1 MTPEQKRPASR
12 QRAQHADP
20 RPVPETIIEFT
31 VPHPAALVLK
41 TVAGTALRSVGGRLV
56 TVSLWRPASQ
66 DLVRVYSN
74 MPRIYRLGG
83 ISSALGAEWT
93 RRCVGQL
100 ESFLAEDEHA
110 INSDAFEH
118 QDTLG
123 ALQLGAAV
131 NAVVVKDGAFLGC
144 LNLLASRG
152 SYTEE
157 SVRAAATLTA
167 ELADVLTEL
176 RPRTIG

>member
-1 MTPEQKRPASR
+1 MMPESKRQASR
-12 QRAQHADP
+12 QRAEDTGLG
-20 RPVPETIIEFT
+20 PVPESIIEFT
-31 VPHPAALVLK
+31 VPRQAAQALES
-41 TVAGTALRSVGGRLV
+41 VANTALRLVGGRLV
-56 TVSLWRPASQ
+56 TVSLWRPASH

-83 ISSALGAEWT
+83 VSSELGAEWT

-123 ALQLGAAV
+123 ALQLEAAM
-131 NAVVVKDGAFLGC
+131 NAVIAKEGAFLGC
-144 LNLLASRG
+144 LNLLGSRG
-152 SYTEE
+152 SYTEQ
-157 SVRAAATLTA
+157 SVRAADTLA
-167 ELADVLTEL
+167 GELADLLAEL
-176 RPRTIG
+176 RSSTTG

>member
-1 MTPEQKRPASR
+1 MMPDQN
-12 QRAQHADP
+12 
-20 RPVPETIIEFT
+20 RPVSGEDDHTGLEPVAESIIGFT
-31 VPHPAALVLK
+31 LPRQAASALES
-41 TVAGTALRSVGGRLV
+41 VANTALRLVGGRLV
-56 TVSLWRPASQ
+56 TVSMWRPASQ

-74 MPRIYRLGG
+74 MPRIYPRGG
-83 ISSALGAEWT
+83 VSSVLGAEWT

-131 NAVVVKDGAFLGC
+131 NAVIAKDGAFLGC
-144 LNLLASRG
+144 LNLLGSHG
-152 SYTEE
+152 SYTKQ
-157 SVRAAATLTA
+157 SVRDADALTVQLA
-167 ELADVLTEL
+167 EVLAQLQSSA
-176 RPRTIG
+176 PG

>member
-1 MTPEQKRPASR
+1 MTPEQKKPASGER
-12 QRAQHADP
+12 THHTALE
-20 RPVPETIIEFT
+20 PVSESIIEFT
-31 VPHPAALVLK
+31 VPRQAALAMES
-41 TVAGTALRSVGGRLV
+41 VANTALRLVGGRLV
-56 TVSLWRPASQ
+56 TVSMWRPARQ

-74 MPRIYRLGG
+74 MPRIYRPGG
-83 ISSALGAEWT
+83 VSTVLGAEWT

-131 NAVVVKDGAFLGC
+131 NAVVAKDGAFLGC
-144 LNLLASRG
+144 LNLLGSRG
-152 SYTEE
+152 SYTEQ
-157 SVRAAATLTA
+157 SVRDADTLTVQLA
-167 ELADVLTEL
+167 EVLAQLGSST
-176 RPRTIG
+176 TG